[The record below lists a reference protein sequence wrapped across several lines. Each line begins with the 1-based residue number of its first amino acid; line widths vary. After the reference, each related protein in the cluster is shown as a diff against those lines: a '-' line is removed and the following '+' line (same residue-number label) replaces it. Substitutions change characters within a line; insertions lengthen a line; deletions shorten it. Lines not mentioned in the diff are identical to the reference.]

1 VRNDLKQ
8 IAKMFGV
15 RMDSKPF
22 LTDSFFVLNGIFA
35 GVGLND
41 LFRLFNSDLNK
52 TPLMVGGKDTGYKQD
67 FLVQLAVGGL
77 FILAEYFGGLKH
89 ASKLGTGIILG
100 TTWAN
105 ASEAPDKT
113 VSMAPF

>member
-1 VRNDLKQ
+1 
-8 IAKMFGV
+8 
-15 RMDSKPF
+15 MDSKPF

-41 LFRLFNSDLNK
+41 LFRLTNGKLNAS
-52 TPLMVGGKDTGYKQD
+52 PLIINGADSGYKQD
-67 FLVQLAVGGL
+67 FLLQISIGGL

-100 TTWAN
+100 SSWAN
-105 ASEAPDKT
+105 ASEANDKT
-113 VSMAPF
+113 VSITPF